1 MSKENVTKLITAV
14 GVSMFVLVILITG
27 ITRCSKSKDKT
38 SENVNDPTAVS
49 SEAVDTADAHTR
61 IEKMVSKVPMATASK
76 SKAPVDYSDNT
87 GANLP
92 NIDTKYPMTVTSD
105 GDIIIEIFST
115 SEKAGKGNN
124 GWLNEMAEEFNKQ
137 GFKTSSGKSGTISIR
152 SIASGA
158 ASDYIANKVYVPQAY
173 TPSNELFGELAN
185 QSGAKLTLVEK
196 QLVDNTAGIAISKS
210 GVDTVKEKYGELTSE
225 NVITAVLNGDIQM
238 GYTYPY
244 TSATGLNFL
253 VTALQTFDN
262 NEFMSAAATEKFQQF
277 QNSIP
282 FICYTTDQM
291 VNAMNSGTLQAG
303 VTEYQAYL
311 NSTTLNSTYEFV
323 PFGYKHSN
331 PLYKVG
337 DLNAE
342 QEEVLNSFAEFLM
355 STDSQKKAQEYG
367 FKPYNYSY
375 NTKEITGADLV
386 RAQSLWKKEKSSGV
400 PTIAVFVA
408 DTSGSMQGDPIQRLK
423 MSLTEA
429 SKTIGSDNYVGLVSY
444 SDDVIINLPVGKFD
458 LEQRGYFAG
467 AVNNMKA
474 NGGTA
479 TYNAMLVAMDMLLT
493 AKEEVGEAN
502 LMLFVLSDGEQNV
515 GYSYEDITDIVKQ
528 SGIPVYTIGYNE
540 ELPVFKDLSGI
551 NEAVYINANSDDV
564 IYELSA
570 LFNAQM

>member
-1 MSKENVTKLITAV
+1 
-14 GVSMFVLVILITG
+14 
-27 ITRCSKSKDKT
+27 
-38 SENVNDPTAVS
+38 
-49 SEAVDTADAHTR
+49 
-61 IEKMVSKVPMATASK
+61 
-76 SKAPVDYSDNT
+76 
-87 GANLP
+87 
-92 NIDTKYPMTVTSD
+92 MTVTSD
-105 GDIIIEIFST
+105 GDIVIEIFST

-124 GWLNEMAEEFNKQ
+124 GWLNEMAEDFNKS
-137 GFKTSSGKSGTISIR
+137 GFRTEGNKTGTINIR

-158 ASDYIANKVYVPQAY
+158 ASDYISNKVYVPQAY
-173 TPSNELFGELAN
+173 TPSNELFGELAK
-185 QSGAKLTLVEK
+185 QSGAKLTLIEK
-196 QLVDNTAGIAISKS
+196 QLVDNTAGIAISKD
-210 GVDTVKEKYGELTSE
+210 GVNTVKEKYGELNSE
-225 NVITAVLNGDIQM
+225 NVINAVLNGDIQM

-253 VTALQTFDN
+253 VTALQTFDSAD
-262 NEFMSAAATEKFQQF
+262 FMSAGATEKFQQF
-277 QNSIP
+277 QNSVP

-303 VTEYQAYL
+303 VTEYQAYI
-311 NSTTLNSTYEFV
+311 NSSTLNSSYEFV

-337 DLNAE
+337 DLTAE
-342 QEEVLNSFAEFLM
+342 QQEVLDAFTEFIM
-355 STDSQKKAQEYG
+355 NDENQKKAQDYG
-367 FKPYNYSY
+367 FKSYDYNY
-375 NTKEITGADLV
+375 NTKEISGADLV
-386 RAQSLWKKEKSSGV
+386 RAQGLWKKEKSSGV

-429 SKTIGSDNYVGLVSY
+429 SKSIGSDNYVGLVSY
-444 SDDVIINLPVGKFD
+444 NEDVTINLPIAKFD

-467 AVNNMKA
+467 AVNGMTP

-479 TYNAMLVAMDMLLT
+479 TYDAIMVAIDMLNK
-493 AKEEVGEAN
+493 AKADIGEAN

-515 GYSYEDITDIVKQ
+515 GYDYDTLKPYVQQ
-528 SGIPVYTIGYNE
+528 SGIPIYTIGYNE
-540 ELPVFKDLSGI
+540 ELDIFRDLSGI

>member
-1 MSKENVTKLITAV
+1 MDGTKVTKIVAGVFALI
-14 GVSMFVLVILITG
+14 FLIVIICAGATKCG
-27 ITRCSKSKDKT
+27 KD
-38 SENVNDPTAVS
+38 ENS
-49 SEAVDTADAHTR
+49 SSNPNTISGDSDATLGEAIQR
-61 IEKMVSKVPMATASK
+61 INVHEAAKV
-76 SKAPVDYSDNT
+76 KAAVDYSDNT

-105 GDIIIEIFST
+105 GDVIIEIFST

-124 GWLNEMAEEFNKQ
+124 GWLNEMAEDFNKS
-137 GFKTSSGKSGTISIR
+137 GFRTVGNKTGTINIR

-158 ASDYIANKVYVPQAY
+158 ASDYISNKVYVPQAY
-173 TPSNELFGELAN
+173 TPSNELFGELAK
-185 QSGAKLTLVEK
+185 QSGAKLTLIEK
-196 QLVDNTAGIAISKS
+196 QLVDNTAGIAISKD
-210 GVDTVKEKYGELTSE
+210 GVNTVKEKYGELNSE
-225 NVITAVLNGDIQM
+225 NVINAVLNGDIQM

-244 TSATGLNFL
+244 TSATGLNLL
-253 VTALQTFDN
+253 VTALQTFDSAD
-262 NEFMSAAATEKFQQF
+262 FMSAGATEKFQQF
-277 QNSIP
+277 QNSVP

-303 VTEYQAYL
+303 VTEYQAYI
-311 NSTTLNSTYEFV
+311 NSSTLNSSYEFV

-337 DLNAE
+337 DLTAE
-342 QEEVLNSFAEFLM
+342 QQEVLDAFTEFIM
-355 STDSQKKAQEYG
+355 NDENQKKAQDYG
-367 FKPYNYSY
+367 FKPYDYNY
-375 NTKEITGADLV
+375 NTKEISGADLV
-386 RAQSLWKKEKSSGV
+386 RAQGLWKKEKSSGV

-429 SKTIGSDNYVGLVSY
+429 SKSIGSDNYVGLVSY
-444 SDDVIINLPVGKFD
+444 NEDVTINLPIAKFD

-467 AVNNMKA
+467 AVNGMTP

-479 TYNAMLVAMDMLLT
+479 TYDAIMIAIDMLNK
-493 AKEEVGEAN
+493 AKADIGEAN

-515 GYSYEDITDIVKQ
+515 GYDYDTLKPYVQQ
-528 SGIPVYTIGYNE
+528 SGIPIYTIGYNE
-540 ELPVFKDLSGI
+540 ELDIFRDLSGI

>member
-1 MSKENVTKLITAV
+1 MDSTKVTKIVAGAFAV
-14 GVSMFVLVILITG
+14 LFAIVIICACATKCG
-27 ITRCSKSKDKT
+27 KDDKSSSSNPNTISGDSNAT
-38 SENVNDPTAVS
+38 L
-49 SEAVDTADAHTR
+49 SEAIQR
-61 IEKMVSKVPMATASK
+61 INVHEAAKV
-76 SKAPVDYSDNT
+76 KAAVDYSDNT

-105 GDIIIEIFST
+105 GDVIIEIFST

-124 GWLNEMAEEFNKQ
+124 GWLNEMAEDFNKS
-137 GFKTSSGKSGTISIR
+137 GFRTEGNKIGTINIR

-158 ASDYIANKVYVPQAY
+158 ASDYISNKVYVPQAY
-173 TPSNELFGELAN
+173 TPSNELFGELAK

-196 QLVDNTAGIAISKS
+196 QLVDNTAGIAISKD
-210 GVDTVKEKYGELTSE
+210 GVNTVKEKYGELNSE
-225 NVITAVLNGDIQM
+225 NVINAVLNGDIQM

-262 NEFMSAAATEKFQQF
+262 ADFMSAGATEKFQQF

-303 VTEYQAYL
+303 VTEYQAYI
-311 NSTTLNSTYEFV
+311 NSSTLNSSYEFV

-337 DLNAE
+337 DLTAE
-342 QEEVLNSFAEFLM
+342 QQEVLDAFTEFIM
-355 STDSQKKAQEYG
+355 NDENQKKAQDYG
-367 FKPYNYSY
+367 FKPYDYNY
-375 NTKEITGADLV
+375 NTKEISGADLV
-386 RAQSLWKKEKSSGV
+386 RAQGLWKKEKSSGV

-429 SKTIGSDNYVGLVSY
+429 SKSIGSDNYVGLVSY
-444 SDDVIINLPVGKFD
+444 NEDVTINLPIAKFD

-467 AVNNMKA
+467 AVNGMTP

-479 TYNAMLVAMDMLLT
+479 TYDAIMVAIDMLNK
-493 AKEEVGEAN
+493 AKADIGEAN

-515 GYSYEDITDIVKQ
+515 GYDYDTLKPYVQQ
-528 SGIPVYTIGYNE
+528 SGIPIYTIGYNE
-540 ELPVFKDLSGI
+540 ELDIFRDLSGI

>member
-1 MSKENVTKLITAV
+1 MDSTKVTKIVAGAFALVFLI
-14 GVSMFVLVILITG
+14 VIICAGATKCG
-27 ITRCSKSKDKT
+27 KDDNSSSNPNT
-38 SENVNDPTAVS
+38 ISGDSNATL
-49 SEAVDTADAHTR
+49 SEAIQR
-61 IEKMVSKVPMATASK
+61 INVHEATKV
-76 SKAPVDYSDNT
+76 KAAVDYSDNT

-105 GDIIIEIFST
+105 GDIVIEIFST

-124 GWLNEMAEEFNKQ
+124 GWLNEMAEDFNKS
-137 GFKTSSGKSGTISIR
+137 GFRTEGNKTGTINIR

-158 ASDYIANKVYVPQAY
+158 ASDYISNKVYVPQAY
-173 TPSNELFGELAN
+173 TPSNELFGELAK
-185 QSGAKLTLVEK
+185 QSGAKLTLIEK
-196 QLVDNTAGIAISKS
+196 QLVDNTAGIAISKD
-210 GVDTVKEKYGELTSE
+210 GVNTVKEKYGELNSE
-225 NVITAVLNGDIQM
+225 NVINAVLNGDIQM

-253 VTALQTFDN
+253 VTALQTFDSAD
-262 NEFMSAAATEKFQQF
+262 FMSSGATEKFQQF
-277 QNSIP
+277 QNSVP

-303 VTEYQAYL
+303 VTEYQAYI
-311 NSTTLNSTYEFV
+311 NSSTLNSSYEFV

-337 DLNAE
+337 DLTAE
-342 QEEVLNSFAEFLM
+342 QQEVLDAFTEFIM
-355 STDSQKKAQEYG
+355 NDENQKKAQDYG
-367 FKPYNYSY
+367 FKPYNYNY
-375 NTKEITGADLV
+375 NTKEIGGADLV
-386 RAQSLWKKEKSSGV
+386 RAQGLWKKEKSSGV

-429 SKTIGSDNYVGLVSY
+429 SKSIGSDNYVGLVSY
-444 SDDVIINLPVGKFD
+444 NEDVTINLPIAKFD

-467 AVNNMKA
+467 AVNGMTP

-479 TYNAMLVAMDMLLT
+479 TYDAIMVAIDMLNK
-493 AKEEVGEAN
+493 AKADIGEAN

-515 GYSYEDITDIVKQ
+515 GYDYDTLKPYVQQ
-528 SGIPVYTIGYNE
+528 SGIPIYTIGYNE
-540 ELPVFKDLSGI
+540 ELDIFRDLSGI

>member
-1 MSKENVTKLITAV
+1 MNENNTPKIIAVIAAVIFGIVLIVAGFSKCSSDGDTTSTPTSADNTGGSTKTLEQMI
-14 GVSMFVLVILITG
+14 
-27 ITRCSKSKDKT
+27 SKI
-38 SENVNDPTAVS
+38 PQH
-49 SEAVDTADAHTR
+49 EAG
-61 IEKMVSKVPMATASK
+61 KV
-76 SKAPVDYSDNT
+76 KAAVDYSDNSSS
-87 GANLP
+87 NLP
-92 NIDTKYPMTVTSD
+92 NIETKYPLTVTSD

-124 GWLNEMAEEFNKQ
+124 GWLNEMAEEFNKTK
-137 GFKTSSGKSGTISIR
+137 FKTASGKTGTINIR

-158 ASDYIANKVYVPQAY
+158 ASDYISNKVYVPQAY
-173 TPSNELFGELAN
+173 TPSNELFGELAK
-185 QSGAKLTLVEK
+185 QSGAKLSLIEN
-196 QLVDNTAGIAISKS
+196 QLVDNTAGIAISKD
-210 GVDTVKEKYGELTSE
+210 GANIVKEKYTELNYE
-225 NVITAVLNGDIQM
+225 NIINAVLNGDIQM

-253 VTALQTFDN
+253 VNALQTFDAEN
-262 NEFMSAAATEKFQQF
+262 FMSTGATEKFQQF
-277 QNSIP
+277 QNSVP

-303 VTEYQAYL
+303 VTEYQAYI
-311 NSTTLNSTYEFV
+311 NSSTLNSSYDFV

-331 PLYKVG
+331 PLYQVG
-337 DLNAE
+337 DLNDE
-342 QEEVLNSFAEFLM
+342 QKEVLTSFVEFIM
-355 STDSQKKAQEYG
+355 SDESQKKAEDYG
-367 FKPYNYSY
+367 FKSYNFNY

-423 MSLTEA
+423 MSLTEG

-444 SDDVIINLPVGKFD
+444 SDDVVINLPIAKFD

-467 AVNNMKA
+467 AVNGLTA

-479 TYNAMLVAMDMLLT
+479 TYNAVLVAIDMLNK
-493 AKEEVGEAN
+493 AKEDIGEAN

-515 GYSYEDITDIVKQ
+515 GYSYEDMIPYVKQ
-528 SGIPVYTIGYNE
+528 SGIPIYTIGYNE
-540 ELPVFKDLSGI
+540 ELAIFKDLSGI

>member
-1 MSKENVTKLITAV
+1 MDSTKVTKIVAGAFAV
-14 GVSMFVLVILITG
+14 IFAIVIICACATKCG
-27 ITRCSKSKDKT
+27 KDDKSSSNPNTISGDSNAT
-38 SENVNDPTAVS
+38 L
-49 SEAVDTADAHTR
+49 SEAIQR
-61 IEKMVSKVPMATASK
+61 INVHEATKV
-76 SKAPVDYSDNT
+76 KAAVDYSDNT

-105 GDIIIEIFST
+105 GDIVIEIFST

-124 GWLNEMAEEFNKQ
+124 GWLNEMAEDFNKS
-137 GFKTSSGKSGTISIR
+137 GFRTEGNKTGTINIR

-158 ASDYIANKVYVPQAY
+158 ASDYISNKVYVPQAY
-173 TPSNELFGELAN
+173 TPSNELFGELAK
-185 QSGAKLTLVEK
+185 QSGAKLTLIEK
-196 QLVDNTAGIAISKS
+196 QLVDNTAGIAISKD
-210 GVDTVKEKYGELTSE
+210 GVNTVKEKYGELNSE
-225 NVITAVLNGDIQM
+225 NVINAVLNGDIQM

-253 VTALQTFDN
+253 VTALQTFDSAD
-262 NEFMSAAATEKFQQF
+262 FMSAGATEKFQQF
-277 QNSIP
+277 QNSVP

-303 VTEYQAYL
+303 VTEYQAYI
-311 NSTTLNSTYEFV
+311 NSSTLNSSYEFV

-337 DLNAE
+337 DLTAE
-342 QEEVLNSFAEFLM
+342 QQEVLDAFTEFIM
-355 STDSQKKAQEYG
+355 NDENQKKAQDYG
-367 FKPYNYSY
+367 FKSYDYNY
-375 NTKEITGADLV
+375 NTKEISGADLV
-386 RAQSLWKKEKSSGV
+386 RAQGLWKKEKSSGV

-429 SKTIGSDNYVGLVSY
+429 SKSIGSDNYVGLVSY
-444 SDDVIINLPVGKFD
+444 NEDVTINLPIAKFD

-467 AVNNMKA
+467 AVNGMTP

-479 TYNAMLVAMDMLLT
+479 TYDAIMVAIDMLNK
-493 AKEEVGEAN
+493 AKADIGEAN

-515 GYSYEDITDIVKQ
+515 GYDYDTLKPYVQQ
-528 SGIPVYTIGYNE
+528 SGIPIYTIGYNE
-540 ELPVFKDLSGI
+540 ELDIFRDLSGI

>member
-1 MSKENVTKLITAV
+1 MDNTKVMKAV
-14 GVSMFVLVILITG
+14 AGAFAVIFAIVIICACATKCG
-27 ITRCSKSKDKT
+27 KDDKSSSNPNTISGDSNAT
-38 SENVNDPTAVS
+38 L
-49 SEAVDTADAHTR
+49 SEAIQR
-61 IEKMVSKVPMATASK
+61 INVHEAAKV
-76 SKAPVDYSDNT
+76 KAAVDYSDNT

-105 GDIIIEIFST
+105 GDVIIEIFST

-124 GWLNEMAEEFNKQ
+124 GWLNEMAEDFNKR
-137 GFKTSSGKSGTISIR
+137 GFRTEGNKTGTINIR

-158 ASDYIANKVYVPQAY
+158 ASDYISNKVYVPQAY
-173 TPSNELFGELAN
+173 TPSNELFGELAK

-196 QLVDNTAGIAISKS
+196 QLVDNTAGIAISKD
-210 GVDTVKEKYGELTSE
+210 GVNTVKEKYGELNSE
-225 NVITAVLNGDIQM
+225 NVINAVLNGDIQM

-253 VTALQTFDN
+253 VTALQTFDSTD
-262 NEFMSAAATEKFQQF
+262 FMSAGATEKFQQF
-277 QNSIP
+277 QNSVP

-303 VTEYQAYL
+303 VTEYQAYI
-311 NSTTLNSTYEFV
+311 NSSTLNSSYEFV

-337 DLNAE
+337 DLTAE
-342 QEEVLNSFAEFLM
+342 QQEVLDAFTEFIM
-355 STDSQKKAQEYG
+355 NDENQKKAQDYG
-367 FKPYNYSY
+367 FKPYDYNY
-375 NTKEITGADLV
+375 NTKEISGADLV
-386 RAQSLWKKEKSSGV
+386 RAQGLWKKEKSSGV

-429 SKTIGSDNYVGLVSY
+429 SKSIGSDNYVGLVSY
-444 SDDVIINLPVGKFD
+444 NEDVTINLPIAKFD

-467 AVNNMKA
+467 AVNGMTP

-479 TYNAMLVAMDMLLT
+479 TYDAIMIAIDMLNK
-493 AKEEVGEAN
+493 AKADIGEAN

-515 GYSYEDITDIVKQ
+515 GYDYDTLKPYVQQ
-528 SGIPVYTIGYNE
+528 SGIPIYTIGYNE
-540 ELPVFKDLSGI
+540 ELDIFRDLSGI

>member
-1 MSKENVTKLITAV
+1 MDNTKVMKAV
-14 GVSMFVLVILITG
+14 AGAFAVIFAIVIICACATKCG
-27 ITRCSKSKDKT
+27 KDDKSSSNPNTISGDSNAT
-38 SENVNDPTAVS
+38 L
-49 SEAVDTADAHTR
+49 SEAIQR
-61 IEKMVSKVPMATASK
+61 INVHEAAKV
-76 SKAPVDYSDNT
+76 KAAVDYSDNT

-105 GDIIIEIFST
+105 GDVIIEIFST

-124 GWLNEMAEEFNKQ
+124 GWLNEMAEDFNKS
-137 GFKTSSGKSGTISIR
+137 GFRTVGNKTGTINIR

-158 ASDYIANKVYVPQAY
+158 ASDYISNEVYVPQAY
-173 TPSNELFGELAN
+173 TPSNELFGELAK
-185 QSGAKLTLVEK
+185 QSGAKLTLIEK
-196 QLVDNTAGIAISKS
+196 QLVDNTAGIAISKD
-210 GVDTVKEKYGELTSE
+210 GVNTVKEKYGELNSE
-225 NVITAVLNGDIQM
+225 NVINAVLNGDIQM

-253 VTALQTFDN
+253 VTALQTFDSAD
-262 NEFMSAAATEKFQQF
+262 FMSAGATEKFQQF
-277 QNSIP
+277 QNSVP

-303 VTEYQAYL
+303 VTEYQAYI
-311 NSTTLNSTYEFV
+311 NSSTLNSSYEFV

-337 DLNAE
+337 DLTAE
-342 QEEVLNSFAEFLM
+342 QQEVLDAFTEFIM
-355 STDSQKKAQEYG
+355 NDENQKKAQDYG
-367 FKPYNYSY
+367 FKPYDYNY
-375 NTKEITGADLV
+375 NTKEISGADLV
-386 RAQSLWKKEKSSGV
+386 RAQGLWKKEKSSGV

-429 SKTIGSDNYVGLVSY
+429 SKSIGSDNYVGLVSY
-444 SDDVIINLPVGKFD
+444 NEDVTINLPIAKFD

-467 AVNNMKA
+467 AVNGMTP

-479 TYNAMLVAMDMLLT
+479 TYDAIMIAIDMLNK
-493 AKEEVGEAN
+493 AKADIGEAN

-515 GYSYEDITDIVKQ
+515 GYDYDTLKPYVQQ
-528 SGIPVYTIGYNE
+528 SGIPIYTIGYNE
-540 ELPVFKDLSGI
+540 ELDIFRDLSGI

>member
-1 MSKENVTKLITAV
+1 MDNTKVMKAV
-14 GVSMFVLVILITG
+14 AGAFAVIFAIVIICACATKCG
-27 ITRCSKSKDKT
+27 KDDKSSSNPNTISGDSNAT
-38 SENVNDPTAVS
+38 L
-49 SEAVDTADAHTR
+49 SEAIQR
-61 IEKMVSKVPMATASK
+61 INVHEAAKV
-76 SKAPVDYSDNT
+76 KAAVDYSDNT

-105 GDIIIEIFST
+105 GDVIIEIFST

-124 GWLNEMAEEFNKQ
+124 GWLNEMAEDFNKR
-137 GFKTSSGKSGTISIR
+137 GFRTEGNKTGTINIR

-158 ASDYIANKVYVPQAY
+158 ASDYISNEVYVPQAY
-173 TPSNELFGELAN
+173 TPSNELFGELAK

-196 QLVDNTAGIAISKS
+196 QLVDNTAGIAISKD
-210 GVDTVKEKYGELTSE
+210 GVNTVKEKYGELNSE
-225 NVITAVLNGDIQM
+225 NVINAVLNGDIQM

-253 VTALQTFDN
+253 VTALQTFDSAD
-262 NEFMSAAATEKFQQF
+262 FMSAGATEKFQQF
-277 QNSIP
+277 QNSVP

-303 VTEYQAYL
+303 VTEYQAYI
-311 NSTTLNSTYEFV
+311 NSSTLNSSYEFV

-337 DLNAE
+337 DLTAE
-342 QEEVLNSFAEFLM
+342 QQEVLDAFTEFIM
-355 STDSQKKAQEYG
+355 NDENQKKAQDYG
-367 FKPYNYSY
+367 FKPYDYNY
-375 NTKEITGADLV
+375 NTKEISGADLV
-386 RAQSLWKKEKSSGV
+386 RAQGLWKKEKSSGV

-429 SKTIGSDNYVGLVSY
+429 SKSIGSDNYVGLVSY
-444 SDDVIINLPVGKFD
+444 NEDVTINLPIAKFD

-467 AVNNMKA
+467 AVNGMTP

-479 TYNAMLVAMDMLLT
+479 TYDAIMIAIDMLNK
-493 AKEEVGEAN
+493 AKADIGEAN

-515 GYSYEDITDIVKQ
+515 GYDYDTLKPYVQQ
-528 SGIPVYTIGYNE
+528 SGIPIYTIGYNE
-540 ELPVFKDLSGI
+540 ELDIFRDLSGI

>member
-1 MSKENVTKLITAV
+1 MDSTKVTKIVAGAFALVFLI
-14 GVSMFVLVILITG
+14 VIICASATKCG
-27 ITRCSKSKDKT
+27 KD
-38 SENVNDPTAVS
+38 ENSSSNPNTISGDSNATL
-49 SEAVDTADAHTR
+49 SEAIQR
-61 IEKMVSKVPMATASK
+61 INVHEAAKV
-76 SKAPVDYSDNT
+76 KAAVDYSDNT

-105 GDIIIEIFST
+105 GDIVIEIFST

-124 GWLNEMAEEFNKQ
+124 GWLNEMADDFNKS
-137 GFKTSSGKSGTISIR
+137 GFRTEGNKTGTINIR

-158 ASDYIANKVYVPQAY
+158 ASDYISNKVYVPQAY
-173 TPSNELFGELAN
+173 TPSNELFGELAK
-185 QSGAKLTLVEK
+185 QSGAKLTLIEK
-196 QLVDNTAGIAISKS
+196 QLVDNTAGIAISKD
-210 GVDTVKEKYGELTSE
+210 GVNTVKEKYGELNSE
-225 NVITAVLNGDIQM
+225 NVINAVLNGDIQM

-253 VTALQTFDN
+253 VTALQTFDSAD
-262 NEFMSAAATEKFQQF
+262 FMSAGATEKFQQF
-277 QNSIP
+277 QNSVP

-303 VTEYQAYL
+303 VTEYQAYI
-311 NSTTLNSTYEFV
+311 NSSTLNSSYEFV

-337 DLNAE
+337 DLTAE
-342 QEEVLNSFAEFLM
+342 QQEVLDAFTEFIM
-355 STDSQKKAQEYG
+355 NDENQKKAQDYG
-367 FKPYNYSY
+367 FKPYDYSY
-375 NTKEITGADLV
+375 NTKEISGADLV
-386 RAQSLWKKEKSSGV
+386 RAQGLWKKEKSSGV

-429 SKTIGSDNYVGLVSY
+429 SKSIGSDNYVGLVSY
-444 SDDVIINLPVGKFD
+444 NEDVTINLPIAKFD

-467 AVNNMKA
+467 AVNGMTP

-479 TYNAMLVAMDMLLT
+479 TYDAIMIAIDMLNK
-493 AKEEVGEAN
+493 AKADIGEAN

-515 GYSYEDITDIVKQ
+515 GYDYDTLKPYVQQ
-528 SGIPVYTIGYNE
+528 SGIPIYTIGYNE
-540 ELPVFKDLSGI
+540 ELDIFRDLSGI

>member
-1 MSKENVTKLITAV
+1 MDNTKVMKAV
-14 GVSMFVLVILITG
+14 AGAFAVIFAIVIICACATKCG
-27 ITRCSKSKDKT
+27 KDDKSSSNPNTISGDSNAT
-38 SENVNDPTAVS
+38 L
-49 SEAVDTADAHTR
+49 SEAIQR
-61 IEKMVSKVPMATASK
+61 INVHEAAKV
-76 SKAPVDYSDNT
+76 KAAVDYSDNT

-105 GDIIIEIFST
+105 GDVIIEIFST

-124 GWLNEMAEEFNKQ
+124 GWLNEMAEDFNKR
-137 GFKTSSGKSGTISIR
+137 GFRTEGNKTGTINIR

-158 ASDYIANKVYVPQAY
+158 ASDYISNKVYVPQAY
-173 TPSNELFGELAN
+173 TPSNELFGELAK

-196 QLVDNTAGIAISKS
+196 QLVDNTAGIAISKD
-210 GVDTVKEKYGELTSE
+210 GVNTVKEKYGELNSE
-225 NVITAVLNGDIQM
+225 NVINAVLNGDIQM

-253 VTALQTFDN
+253 VTALQTFDSTD
-262 NEFMSAAATEKFQQF
+262 FMSAGATEKFQQF
-277 QNSIP
+277 QNSVP

-303 VTEYQAYL
+303 VTEYQAYI
-311 NSTTLNSTYEFV
+311 NSSTLNSSYEFV

-337 DLNAE
+337 DLTAE
-342 QEEVLNSFAEFLM
+342 QQEVLDAFTEFIM
-355 STDSQKKAQEYG
+355 NDENQKKAQDYG
-367 FKPYNYSY
+367 FKPYDYNY
-375 NTKEITGADLV
+375 NTKEISGADLV
-386 RAQSLWKKEKSSGV
+386 RAQGLWKKEKSSGV

-429 SKTIGSDNYVGLVSY
+429 SKSISSDNYVGLVSY
-444 SDDVIINLPVGKFD
+444 NEDVTINLPIAKFD

-467 AVNNMKA
+467 AVNGMTP

-479 TYNAMLVAMDMLLT
+479 TYDAIMIAIDMLNK
-493 AKEEVGEAN
+493 AKADIGEAN

-515 GYSYEDITDIVKQ
+515 GYDYETLKPYVKE
-528 SGIPVYTIGYNE
+528 SGIPIYTIGYNE
-540 ELPVFKDLSGI
+540 ELDIFRDLSGI